1 MNNIIE
7 QCSCCLEN
15 INDHDNSVTKC
26 GHKFHT
32 SCLNKWIQTGK
43 NTCPLCRG
51 ILNNN
56 TQIINKN
63 SNTYMY
69 AYVNRDLMLMES
81 IYYGPAY
88 ILCESLYTLLWK
100 SSIIFIAINIFI

>member
-56 TQIINKN
+56 TQIINCKVYLIWFLYFTCLF
-63 SNTYMY
+63 S
-69 AYVNRDLMLMES
+69 
-81 IYYGPAY
+81 
-88 ILCESLYTLLWK
+88 LCM
-100 SSIIFIAINIFI
+100 